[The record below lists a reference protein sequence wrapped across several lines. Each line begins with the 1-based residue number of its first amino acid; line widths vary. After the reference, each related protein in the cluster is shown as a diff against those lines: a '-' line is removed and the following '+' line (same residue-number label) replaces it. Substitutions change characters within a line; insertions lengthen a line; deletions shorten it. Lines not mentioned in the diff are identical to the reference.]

1 MSEQEIHTITR
12 SLQMSNR
19 ELALKLGKTEAQIRN
34 FLFREHIRRTPEQ
47 LEQIRLRI
55 GANQVQE
62 KNPNWKNGRS
72 TNHYYYKKRMVEK
85 YPLKNLARARVYY
98 HKRQGNII
106 PGTCEECGTKFSIE
120 AHHPD
125 YEEGLNII
133 WLCTVC
139 HRELHKKERE
149 QAGRVNKP
157 FQIRNKKTIN

>member
-1 MSEQEIHTITR
+1 MSEHETR
-12 SLQMSNR
+12 FIEGNLYLSNR
-19 ELALKLGKTEAQIRN
+19 LIAQKLDRTEAQVRN
-34 FLFREHIRRTPEQ
+34 YIHRQGITRTPEQ

-85 YPLKNLARARVYY
+85 YPLKNRARARVYY

-133 WLCTVC
+133 WLCSLC
-139 HRELHKKERE
+139 HRALHQKERE
-149 QAGRVNKP
+149 QSRTSN
-157 FQIRNKKTIN
+157 